1 MNEQPTTNTS
11 LDKQNELPEKENG
24 ESDGI
29 GQKGGIGAE
38 KLTETDDIDKK
49 EQERTT
55 INKKLVVEN
64 WFTCKGVVE
73 LVCDKVGISRETFY
87 QYRRNDAVFRN
98 KLIEIDNDAG
108 DIGEDILRGLAFV
121 KKDPGSLRFWLRANN
136 KKYKL
141 KIEQQI
147 IGGSS
152 KSPKQIIEEYNEAR
166 RIQLEKNGKPNDT
179 TKSNG
184 GDTTRINEGG
194 LDKDIISDKEQEG
207 GISTV
212 RVEQSTEI
220 LLEKE
225 NEKKPDSES
234 KTKGNLEDHRR
245 RPAPRLY
252 AERN

>member
-1 MNEQPTTNTS
+1 MNGETNTNTS
-11 LDKQNELPEKENG
+11 LDKQNELPEKEKG

-29 GQKGGIGAE
+29 GLLGE
-38 KLTETDDIDKK
+38 KEGENHRESQENDKK
-49 EQERTT
+49 EQERTK
-55 INKKLVVEN
+55 INKQLVVEN
-64 WFTCKGVVE
+64 WFGCKGVIETVA
-73 LVCDKVGISRETFY
+73 VKVGISPWTIHNWKKNDIVFAKKLET
-87 QYRRNDAVFRN
+87 
-98 KLIEIDNDAG
+98 IDSEAS
-108 DIGEDILRGLAFV
+108 DIGEDILRGMAFI
-121 KKDPGSLRFWLRANN
+121 KKDVGALKFWLRANN
-136 KKYKL
+136 PKYKL
-141 KIEQQI
+141 RIEQQI

-184 GDTTRINEGG
+184 GDTTRIIEGG

-207 GISTV
+207 GVSTI
-212 RVEQSTEI
+212 RIEQSTEV